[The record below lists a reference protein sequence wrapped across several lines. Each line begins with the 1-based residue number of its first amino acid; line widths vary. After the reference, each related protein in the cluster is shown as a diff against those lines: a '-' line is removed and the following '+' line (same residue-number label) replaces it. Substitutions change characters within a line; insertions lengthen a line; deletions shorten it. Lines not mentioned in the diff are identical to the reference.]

1 MWIRLATIM
10 LLSLLSVSSSWSA
23 DARKELQGVTK
34 EIREKK
40 QLIDKTTLQENRVSA
55 ELRKID
61 DNLREKQA
69 TLVALKRD
77 MLKVEN
83 GIEKTSDEISIV
95 QGEAEAKKLLIQKR
109 LVSIYKA
116 GDAGSI
122 RFLFSSDSFPQML
135 ENMRYMRSLLESDR
149 KLVSAY
155 EERIAKLKLLK
166 NSMVSDIRKK
176 ERLGA
181 DIESTKRQIEVE
193 KKSKSSFLV
202 RVREEKKAYQA
213 SLRELEAN
221 SRRLQS
227 IVARL
232 EAERKRKELA
242 LRRAEAARQKKILQ
256 AKAAAARQQSK
267 TRYREKVKESRANR
281 TDVTAPA
288 VSPPESKS
296 GFASQKGRL
305 SMPARGR
312 IVSSFGRHKHP
323 EFNSFTVSN
332 GISIAAPSGAEVRS
346 VYDGKVVFSD
356 YFKGYGN
363 MVIVDH
369 GGGFFSLYAHN
380 SRLLKRSGASV
391 SRNEVLANVGD
402 VDSSKGSVLYF
413 EIRYQ
418 GKPVD
423 PSSWVR

>member
-10 LLSLLSVSSSWSA
+10 LLSLFSVSSSWSA

-116 GDAGSI
+116 GDTGSI

-135 ENMRYMRSLLESDR
+135 ENMRYMKSLLESDR

-155 EERIAKLKLLK
+155 EERIAKLKFLK

-256 AKAAAARQQSK
+256 ARAAAARQQSK
-267 TRYREKVKESRANR
+267 TRYREKVKEPRANR

-288 VSPPESKS
+288 VSPPESTS

-332 GISIAAPSGAEVRS
+332 GISIAAPSGTEVRS
-346 VYDGKVVFSD
+346 VYEGKVVFSD

-402 VDSSKGSVLYF
+402 VDSAKGSVLYF